1 MAMLKEYF
9 SLSKEYRE
17 KYGEKTILLFQ
28 VGAFYEVYTEV
39 DAKTK
44 EIVEEQV
51 LDLKR
56 FTELASANKNETTL
70 MLGFRDYIIDKYVE
84 KIQKNGYTAVVYSQD
99 APAANTT
106 RSLTGIFS
114 PGTFFSVNN
123 NDEISN
129 NLSCIWIHRKERNKL
144 NKYGNIIIGMSNM
157 DIFTGKTN
165 FFEVVTENVHNPTTY
180 DELERFI
187 STYCPS
193 ETILISNM
201 EENKVNDIINYVQIE
216 SKKIHRLNTEDKRI
230 KNAEKQTY
238 QQETINRFFSPN
250 ISASILHSGHEHV
263 YAIQSFVYLLNFVF
277 EHNPN
282 LVNKIQEPVIEN
294 KTDRMLLANHSLQQ
308 LNIIDDNH
316 YHGKLSSV
324 SNLLNNC
331 ITTMGKRTF
340 KHNIVNPTTCREKL
354 EGKYE
359 ITEYLLNVETDNSN
373 KTDYWHEW
381 RHELK
386 NIKDIEKLN
395 RQIYLKKIT
404 PYNLFCFYDNLS
416 TISKIFSGLV
426 DDRTIT
432 NYLQGDMGSNVST
445 SISTNIHTTLN
456 IDNICNEFQQ
466 VFQETFIMEKCK
478 DVTTLEFDT
487 NFIKRGMNVELD
499 TYIDKRENSI
509 RQLESIRAYYDTL
522 IAKKEKQSKTEFVKV
537 HETDKSGINLQC
549 TSRRS
554 KLLIQQ
560 IGTSDHQVKLEFTNN
575 ENNQEQFD
583 FSPVIHSSV
592 ATSSNVNLSNECTI
606 RLCNDIVQSKQKMK
620 DLITIIYN
628 QFINDLQNYET
639 EFLNI
644 IQFCS
649 SLDQLQNMCYI
660 ATKYNYHKPTIKT
673 EEKSYIIAKELRH
686 PLIEQ
691 LNSEELYVTNDVTI
705 GTDND
710 LTLLYGTNAVGK
722 TSIIRALGI
731 NLIMA
736 QAGLYVA
743 CSEFEFVPYSGI
755 FTRILGNDNLFK
767 GLSTFAVEMSELR
780 VILNMADKNSL
791 ILGDELCS
799 GTEHD
804 SAVSIFVSGLEMLHK
819 KETSAIFA
827 THLHEIVNFEEIE
840 KMERI
845 DIKHLTVS
853 YNKEKDKLIYDRK
866 LKDGPGESMYGLEV
880 CKSLHLPEEFL
891 ENAYQIRR
899 KYKKEEEGI
908 LSKKTSHFNSKKIM
922 GNCELCNNKMGTEVH
937 HLQHQEQADKNNM
950 IKTFHK
956 NHSANLLTL
965 CESCHQ
971 NIHKSKK
978 QHKKVKTSIGIEIT
992 EI

>member
-9 SLSKEYRE
+9 KLNKQYRE

-39 DAKTK
+39 NAKTK

-51 LDLKR
+51 IEFKR

-84 KIQKNGYTAVVYSQD
+84 KIQNNGYTAVVYSQD
-99 APAANTT
+99 APGANTT

-123 NDEISN
+123 DEISN
-129 NLSCIWIHRKERNKL
+129 NLSCIWIHQRDKNKL
-144 NKYGNIIIGMSNM
+144 NKHGNIMIGMSNI

-165 FFEVVTENVHNPTTY
+165 FFEVVTENVHNPTSY

-201 EENKVNDIINYVQIE
+201 EENRVNDIINYVQIE
-216 SKKIHRLNTEDKRI
+216 SKKIHKLNTEDRGI

-238 QQETINRFFSPN
+238 QQEIVNRFFSPV
-250 ISASILHSGHEHV
+250 IADTLLKSGHELV

-282 LVNKIQEPVIEN
+282 LVNRLQEPIIEN

-308 LNIIDDNH
+308 LNIIDDHN
-316 YHGKLSSV
+316 YKGKLSSV

-340 KHNIVNPTTCREKL
+340 KHHIMNPTTSREKL
-354 EGKYE
+354 EEKYN
-359 ITEYLLNVETDNSN
+359 ITEYMLSD
-373 KTDYWHEW
+373 KKDYWRLW

-386 NIKDIEKLN
+386 NIRDIEKLH

-404 PYNLFCFYDNLS
+404 PANLFYLNDNLS
-416 TISKIFSGLV
+416 TIRELFSGL
-426 DDRTIT
+426 DDDTTIT
-432 NYLQGDMGSNVST
+432 EYLGKTILMNVDVT
-445 SISTNIHTTLN
+445 CDKLKRVIEDTFI
-456 IDNICNEFQQ
+456 IDN
-466 VFQETFIMEKCK
+466 CK
-478 DVTTLEFDT
+478 DMNSLDFDR
-487 NFIKRGMNVELD
+487 NFIRRGVSVELD
-499 TYIDKRENSI
+499 KYIDNCQNSNN
-509 RQLESIRAYYDTL
+509 QLESIRAYYDTL
-522 IAKKEKQSKTEFVKV
+522 IAKSEKPSKTEYVKV
-537 HETDKSGINLQC
+537 HETDKLGITLQC

-560 IGTSDHQVKLEFTNN
+560 IKTGKHQAQLQFTNN
-575 ENNQEQFD
+575 HNVEEFFD
-583 FSPVIHSSV
+583 FNPDVYSTT
-592 ATSSNVNLSNECTI
+592 ATGSNVNLTNEFI
-606 RLCNDIVQSKQKMK
+606 MKLCNDIVKSKQKMK
-620 DLITIIYN
+620 DLIGIIYN
-628 QFINDLQNYET
+628 QFIQDLQKYDM

-649 SLDQLQNMCYI
+649 SIDQLQNMCYI
-660 ATKYNYHKPTIKT
+660 AIKYNYHKPTIQT
-673 EEKSYIIAKELRH
+673 DGKSYIVAKELRH

-691 LNSEELYVTNDVTI
+691 LNTDELYVTNDVTI
-705 GTDND
+705 GVDND
-710 LTLLYGTNAVGK
+710 ITLLYGTNAVGK

-743 CSEFEFVPYSGI
+743 SSEFEFVPYNGI

-780 VILNMADKNSL
+780 VILNMADKHSL

-827 THLHEIVNFEEIE
+827 THLHEIVHFDEIE
-840 KMERI
+840 SMDRI

-853 YNKEKDKLIYDRK
+853 YNKEKDSLIYDRK
-866 LKDGPGESMYGLEV
+866 LKEGPGESMYGLEV
-880 CKSLHLPEEFL
+880 CKSLHLPDEFL

-899 KYKKEEEGI
+899 KYKKEEAGI
-908 LSKKTSHFNSKKIM
+908 LSKKVSHFNSKKIM
-922 GNCELCNNKMGTEVH
+922 GNCELCKKRVGTEVH
-937 HLQHQEQADKNNM
+937 HLQHQENADKNNM

-956 NHSANLLTL
+956 NHPANLLTL
-965 CESCHQ
+965 CEDCHQ
-971 NIHKSKK
+971 NIHKTKK

-992 EI
+992 ELEE

>member
-9 SLSKEYRE
+9 KLSKQYRE
-17 KYGEKTILLFQ
+17 KYGEKTLLLFQ

-51 LDLKR
+51 LELKR

-70 MLGFRDYIIDKYVE
+70 MMGFRDYIIDKYVE
-84 KIQKNGYTAVVYSQD
+84 KIQNNGYTAVVYSQD
-99 APAANTT
+99 ASASNTT

-129 NLSCIWIHRKERNKL
+129 NLSCIWIHRKDRNKL
-144 NKYGNIIIGMSNM
+144 NKHGNIIIGMSNM

-193 ETILISNM
+193 ETILISNL

-216 SKKIHRLNTEDKRI
+216 SKKIHRLNVEDKQI

-238 QQETINRFFSPN
+238 QQDIINRFFSPVVSN
-250 ISASILHSGHEHV
+250 SILHSGHEHV
-263 YAIQSFVYLLNFVF
+263 YALQSFVYLLNFVF

-282 LVNKIQEPVIEN
+282 LVNKIQEPIIEN

-354 EGKYE
+354 EKKYD
-359 ITEYLLNVETDNSN
+359 ITEYLLDTEARE
-373 KTDYWHEW
+373 YWHSW
-381 RHELK
+381 RNELK

-404 PYNLFCFYDNLS
+404 PHNLFYFNENLS
-416 TISKIFSGLV
+416 TIHKLFSGLV
-426 DDRTIT
+426 DDRTVT
-432 NYLQGDMGSNVST
+432 SYLQSDMGSNV
-445 SISTNIHTTLN
+445 TNTHTPLN
-456 IDNICNEFQQ
+456 IDTICNEFQKI
-466 VFQETFIMEKCK
+466 FNDTFIMDKCK
-478 DVTTLEFDT
+478 DITTLDFDT
-487 NFIKRGMNVELD
+487 NFIKRGINAELD
-499 TYIDKRENSI
+499 KYIDKRENSI

-522 IAKKEKQSKTEFVKV
+522 IAKKEKPSKTEYVKV
-537 HETDKSGINLQC
+537 HETDKTGISIQC

-560 IGTSDHQVKLEFTNN
+560 IQSGKHIIQLQFINHDNGQE
-575 ENNQEQFD
+575 EQFD
-583 FSPVIHSSV
+583 FNPDVHSSV
-592 ATSSNVNLSNECTI
+592 ATGSNVNLSNECIT
-606 RLCNDIVQSKQKMK
+606 RLCNDIVESKQKMK
-620 DLITIIYN
+620 GLMTIIYN
-628 QFINDLQNYET
+628 QFISDLQNYEA

-649 SLDQLQNMCYI
+649 SLDQLQNLCYI

-673 EEKSYIIAKELRH
+673 DDKSYIIAKELRH
-686 PLIEQ
+686 PLIER

-705 GTDND
+705 GVDND

-743 CSEFEFVPYSGI
+743 STEFEFVPYTGI

-819 KETSAIFA
+819 RETSAIFA
-827 THLHEIVNFEEIE
+827 THLHEIVHFDEIE
-840 KMERI
+840 NMERI

-880 CKSLHLPEEFL
+880 CKSLHLPDEFL

-899 KYKKEEEGI
+899 KYKKEEEGT
-908 LSKKTSHFNSKKIM
+908 LSKKTSHFNSKKIV
-922 GNCELCNNKMGTEVH
+922 GNCELCKEKMGTEVH
-937 HLQHQEQADKNNM
+937 HLQHQEQADKNNI

-956 NHSANLLTL
+956 NHPANLLTL
-965 CESCHQ
+965 CEECHQ

>member
-9 SLSKEYRE
+9 KLSKQYRE

-51 LDLKR
+51 IEFKR
-56 FTELASANKNETTL
+56 FSGLASANKNETTL

-84 KIQKNGYTAVVYSQD
+84 KIQENGYTAVVYSQD
-99 APAANTT
+99 APSSNTT

-129 NLSCIWIHRKERNKL
+129 NLACIWVHKKDKTRINKCES
-144 NKYGNIIIGMSNM
+144 IIIGMSNM
-157 DIFTGKTN
+157 DVFTGKTT
-165 FFEVVTENVHNPTTY
+165 FFEVITENVHNPTSY

-187 STYCPS
+187 STYNPS
-193 ETILISNM
+193 ETIMISNL
-201 EENKVNDIINYVQIE
+201 EENRVNDIINYVQID
-216 SKKIHRLNTEDKRI
+216 SKKIHRLNTEDKRV

-238 QQETINRFFSPN
+238 QQDVIKRFFSPV
-250 ISASILHSGHEHV
+250 ASNAIIHSGYEHV
-263 YAIQSFVYLLNFVF
+263 YAVQSFVYLLNFVF

-282 LVNKIQEPVIEN
+282 LVNNIHEPVIEN
-294 KTDRMLLANHSLQQ
+294 NTDRMLLANHSLQQ

-324 SNLLNNC
+324 SKLLNNC

-354 EGKYE
+354 EKQYD
-359 ITEYLLNVETDNSN
+359 ITEYLLDKGNDSLGD
-373 KTDYWHEW
+373 DYWRSW
-381 RHELK
+381 RNGLK

-395 RQIYLKKIT
+395 RQIYLKKIS
-404 PYNLFCFYDNLS
+404 PQNLFHFNENLS
-416 TISKIFSGLV
+416 TICTLFSNLTSDITIITYLNDYMSSKM
-426 DDRTIT
+426 
-432 NYLQGDMGSNVST
+432 NNST
-445 SISTNIHTTLN
+445 KQTSLN
-456 IDNICNEFQQ
+456 IDTICTDFQKL
-466 VFQETFIMEKCK
+466 FNETFIMDNCK
-478 DVTTLEFDT
+478 DISTMEFDT
-487 NFIKRGMNVELD
+487 NFIKRGVNTELD
-499 TYIDKRENSI
+499 SYIDKRENSI
-509 RQLESIRAYYDTL
+509 RQLESIRSYYDKL
-522 IAKKEKQSKTEFVKV
+522 ISTKEKQSKIEYVKV

-549 TSRRS
+549 TNRRS

-560 IGTSDHQVKLEFTNN
+560 IQSEKNNVQLEFLNN
-575 ENNQEQFD
+575 VNGQMEKFD
-583 FSPVIHSSV
+583 FNPEVHSNV
-592 ATSSNVNLSNECTI
+592 ATGSNVNLSNACIT
-606 RLCNDIVQSKQKMK
+606 RLCSDIFESKQKMK

-628 QFINDLQNYET
+628 KFINDLQNYDSD
-639 EFLNI
+639 FLSI

-649 SLDQLQNMCYI
+649 SIDLLQNMCYI
-660 ATKYNYHKPTIKT
+660 ATKYNYHKPTVKT
-673 EEKSYIIAKELRH
+673 DDKSYIIAKELRH

-691 LNSEELYVTNDVTI
+691 LNSEELYVTNDVII
-705 GTDND
+705 GLDND

-743 CSEFEFVPYSGI
+743 CSEFEFVPYTGI

-780 VILNMADKNSL
+780 VILNMANKNSL

-819 KETSAIFA
+819 KETCAIFA
-827 THLHEIVNFEEIE
+827 THLHEIVHFEEIE
-840 KMERI
+840 NMSRI

-880 CKSLHLPEEFL
+880 CKSLHLPDEFL

-922 GNCELCNNKMGTEVH
+922 GNCEVCKNKIGTEVH

-956 NHSANLLTL
+956 NHPANLMTL
-965 CESCHQ
+965 CEDCHQ
-971 NIHKSKK
+971 KFHKTNK
-978 QHKKVKTSIGIEIT
+978 QHKKVKTSIGIEIM